1 MANLIEQAKQN
12 ADALLQQAYLDAA
25 KAGELPEGAVL
36 SGTVEIPKD
45 VQNGDFAANHA
56 MVCARSLHMPPRKIA
71 EALAAHSR
79 LEDSFFSSVS
89 VAGPG
94 FINFRLSDRWYGAV
108 LHAIREEGMD
118 YGHVDDGQG
127 RTVNV
132 EFVSANPTG
141 PMHLARPGAACW
153 AMRWPRC

>member
-25 KAGELPEGAVL
+25 KTGELPEGAVL

-71 EALAAHSR
+71 EALAAHSP
-79 LEDSFFSSVS
+79 LVWG
-89 VAGPG
+89 GP
-94 FINFRLSDRWYGAV
+94 
-108 LHAIREEGMD
+108 
-118 YGHVDDGQG
+118 
-127 RTVNV
+127 
-132 EFVSANPTG
+132 
-141 PMHLARPGAACW
+141 ARDP
-153 AMRWPRC
+153 